1 MKKGVVFLIISL
13 LLINVNFVSPDVAP
27 DQYPCTA
34 QWNQLNYYPYYN
46 CGYSEVTGETAR
58 CCEITNDIIPY
69 CLINDAFDWSLCLSG
84 LTGGEG
90 NFDYGD
96 GDVSQYCDSNSVR
109 IDYIEDNEVLDS
121 VNEDCTDL
129 GDLSIFY
136 CNTENQTSN
145 PCFRCDVIDLDDPNE
160 LEGCIGWRIGDTRH
174 CPGYPNTGRCAAAVQ
189 TYQGHGIWSSCS
201 YSWNINTQ
209 EICDNSRDD
218 DCDWQI
224 DEGCVGACLGSQEFC
239 TNNEDGC
246 CPGLTCYGD
255 VNKVC
260 LTCRDEGETCFDDG
274 ECCNRP
280 CDGTNDQGDKICGCP
295 DGFVWS
301 TQAEACIF
309 PTQQCY
315 SSPCPT
321 RISTNFIQW
330 LGTPGCFMNIFQ
342 DVGQSQYIR
351 SCCPYNP
358 GEGYETVY
366 DFNFPDSEIIV
377 S

>member
-96 GDVSQYCDSNSVR
+96 GDVSQYCDSNSVQ

-246 CPGLTCYGD
+246 CPGLSCVGDLSKFCATCLNEGD
-255 VNKVC
+255 ACQNDLFC
-260 LTCRDEGETCFDDG
+260 CGEETLTDGYCSENHCCSAGEAWDG
-274 ECCNRP
+274 YDCVERAECYADPCSIRP
-280 CDGTNDQGDKICGCP
+280 
-295 DGFVWS
+295 
-301 TQAEACIF
+301 
-309 PTQQCY
+309 
-315 SSPCPT
+315 
-321 RISTNFIQW
+321 STNFILW
-330 LGTPGCFMNIFQ
+330 LGTPGCFIPTNQQPMQ
-342 DVGQSQYIR
+342 A
-351 SCCPYNP
+351 CCPANLYNND
-358 GEGYETVY
+358 GYYFT
-366 DFNFPDSEIIV
+366 DIV
-377 S
+377 VS

>member
-1 MKKGVVFLIISL
+1 MKKGVVILVISL
-13 LLINVNFVSPDVAP
+13 LLININFVSSIDLES
-27 DQYPCTA
+27 YSCTA
-34 QWNQLNYYPYYN
+34 QWEIQGYNYA
-46 CGYSEVTGETAR
+46 CGDSQVVGYQAD

-69 CLINDAFDWSLCLSG
+69 CLINDVFDWSLCLSG

-90 NFDYGD
+90 NFDYGN
-96 GDVSQYCDSNSVR
+96 GEVSQYCDSNNVQ
-109 IDYIEDNEVLDS
+109 IDYIEDNEVLDY
-121 VNEDCTDL
+121 VNEDCTEL

-136 CNTENQTSN
+136 CNTENQTAN
-145 PCFRCDVIDLDDPNE
+145 PCFRCDIIDLDDPNE

-174 CPGYPNTGRCAAAVQ
+174 CPGYPNTGRCATAIQ

-201 YSWNINTQ
+201 YNWNINTQ

-246 CPGLTCYGD
+246 CPGLTCIGD
-255 VNKVC
+255 VNKLC
-260 LTCRDEGETCFDDG
+260 LTCRNEGETCWNDG
-274 ECCNRP
+274 DCCNRP
-280 CDGTNDQGDKICGCP
+280 CDGVNNQGDSICGCP
-295 DGFVWS
+295 EGFIWNPNLG
-301 TQAEACIF
+301 CHF

-315 SSPCPT
+315 SSPCPI

-330 LGTPGCFMNIFQ
+330 LGNPGCFKNFLGIENS
-342 DVGQSQYIR
+342 DPPYR
-351 SCCPYNP
+351 TACCPYNP

-366 DFNFPDSEIIV
+366 DFNFDGSEIIV